1 MQHSRRMQR
10 MGSKEII
17 LFLMVCLHF
26 YYPASCLPLGKNLTS
41 ARLQDNAGEKETGE
55 YDTST
60 RDGKIIAHRSNF
72 ASGAAGGRGGS
83 SSRGGGGSGE
93 EGNGGHSTPKTTAG
107 IIPLY
112 AAGAGHHNNHHGA
125 ASCNRIPTLWAV
137 FLASLVV
144 HIYVVLGSENLI

>member
-1 MQHSRRMQR
+1 MQR
-10 MGSKEII
+10 MGSKEIV

-26 YYPASCLPLGKNLTS
+26 YCPASCLPLRKNLTS
-41 ARLQDNAGEKETGE
+41 ARLQDNAGEKETDE
-55 YDTST
+55 YKTST

-83 SSRGGGGSGE
+83 SGRGGGGSRGSGE
-93 EGNGGHSTPKTTAG
+93 EGNGGSSTPKTAAG

-125 ASCNRIPTLWAV
+125 ASCNRIPALWAV
-137 FLASLVV
+137 ILASLVV
-144 HIYVVLGSENLI
+144 YIYVVLGSENLV